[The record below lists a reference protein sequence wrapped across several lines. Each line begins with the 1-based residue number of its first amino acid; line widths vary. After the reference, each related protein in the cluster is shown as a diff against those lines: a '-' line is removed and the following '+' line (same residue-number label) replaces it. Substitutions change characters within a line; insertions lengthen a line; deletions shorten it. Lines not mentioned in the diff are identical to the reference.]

1 MFKRLKA
8 FSLIE
13 LIIVLTITGILAII
27 GMSAYQSYVLRSYR
41 TEALTFMLNLA
52 NSQEQYY
59 GNHGA
64 YSDNFANLD
73 STADAL
79 MPRYQLAIVL
89 SEDAQNYE
97 IIADAYG
104 AQLEDVKCLHL
115 SLNHVNQRNNN
126 VQSSQHCWQ

>member
-13 LIIVLTITGILAII
+13 LIIVLTITGTLA
-27 GMSAYQSYVLRSYR
+27 MLAMFAFQSYVLRSYR
-41 TEALTFMLNLA
+41 TEAVTFILNLA

-64 YSDNFANLD
+64 YTDNFANLD
-73 STADAL
+73 STADGL

-115 SLNHVNQRNNN
+115 SLNHVSQRNSNE
-126 VQSSQHCWQ
+126 QASQHCWQ

>member
-13 LIIVLTITGILAII
+13 LIIVLTITGILTMLA
-27 GMSAYQSYVLRSYR
+27 MFAFQSYVLRSYR
-41 TEALTFMLNLA
+41 AEAVTFILNLA

-64 YSDNFANLD
+64 YTDNFANLD

-89 SEDAQNYE
+89 SEDAQDYK

-115 SLNHVNQRNNN
+115 SLNNVNQRNNN
-126 VQSSQHCWQ
+126 AQASQHCWQ